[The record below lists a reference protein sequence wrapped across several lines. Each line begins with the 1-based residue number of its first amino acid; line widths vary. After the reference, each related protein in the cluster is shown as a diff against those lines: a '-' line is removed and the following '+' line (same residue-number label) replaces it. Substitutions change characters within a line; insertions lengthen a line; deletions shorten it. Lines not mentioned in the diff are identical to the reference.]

1 MTEIDAARFMTEILG
16 MWTEADVNARR
27 AVIQS
32 HFDEAVRF
40 HDPDGES
47 LGHAGLEAFSDSL
60 QTRFPGTKFTLA
72 AVPRTLSNAI
82 RAFWHFGPPDNPL
95 AVSGM
100 DFVIL
105 TGERVSSLYAFVDD
119 PRSDDQPPS

>member
-1 MTEIDAARFMTEILG
+1 
-16 MWTEADVNARR
+16 MWTKAELDARR

-32 HFDEAVRF
+32 HFDEGVHF

-47 LGHAGLEAFSDSL
+47 VGHAGLEAFSDSL
-60 QTRFPGTKFTLA
+60 QSRFPGARFTPA
-72 AVPRTLSNAI
+72 GTPRRPSNRI
-82 RAFWHFGPPDNPL
+82 RAFWHFGPPDNPH

-105 TGERVSSLYAFVDD
+105 EGEKVSRLYAFVDD
-119 PRSDDQPPS
+119 PSGGQPPN

>member
-1 MTEIDAARFMTEILG
+1 VTEIDVSQFMTEIFG
-16 MWTEADVNARR
+16 MWTEADVDARR

-32 HFDEAVRF
+32 HFHEGVRF

-47 LGHAGLEAFSDSL
+47 VGYAGLEAFRDWL
-60 QTRFPGTKFTLA
+60 QKRFPGARFTPA
-72 AVPRTLSNAI
+72 GAPRTLSNAI
-82 RAFWHFGPPDNPL
+82 RAFWHFGPPDNPQ

-105 TGERVSSLYAFVDD
+105 DGEKASSLYAFADD
-119 PRSDDQPPS
+119 TSGGGQSPS

>member
-1 MTEIDAARFMTEILG
+1 MTEFDAARFMTEIFG
-16 MWTEADVNARR
+16 MWTEADVDARR
-27 AVIQS
+27 AAIRS

-47 LGHAGLEAFSDSL
+47 VGHAGLEAFSDSL
-60 QTRFPGTKFTLA
+60 QSRFPGARFTLA
-72 AVPRTLSNAI
+72 AAPRTLSNAI

-105 TGERVSSLYAFVDD
+105 NGARVSSLYAFIDD
-119 PRSDDQPPS
+119 AASSDQPPS